1 MMKMRNIVT
10 KYSFDLKDVKTI
22 LNNKSGVRSFFLGDY
37 TLNPYMGCSF
47 DCSYCYVNGS
57 KYVNQTSSLTV
68 KSNACEILRTKLK
81 NKAKNGERAV
91 MILGSATECYMP
103 IEKELG
109 LTRDIL
115 KIINRFRF
123 AVHIITK
130 SDLIL
135 RDIDI
140 LKKIQKSAILP
151 QDIVVKYKGN
161 ENELYKLK
169 AILTF
174 SFSTTDDK
182 IAKIFEYNTPRP
194 SKRLKTIKRLKKEGF
209 LTGVSLMPTLPFI
222 SDTEEGLNK
231 IFSDFKKYDVD
242 YIIHGSLTLFG
253 DSSNHS
259 KARYLGLLK
268 EYCPEIYEK
277 TAKMFQKK
285 DNLSKIYQKELNER
299 VFRIAKNFNIKVSI
313 I

>member
-1 MMKMRNIVT
+1 MRMRDVAT

-22 LNNKSGVRSFFLGDY
+22 LNNKKSGERSFFLEDY

-47 DCSYCYVNGS
+47 NCSYCYVNGS
-57 KYVNQTSSLTV
+57 KYADQTSSMTV
-68 KSNACEILRTKLK
+68 KSNACEILRTQLK

-91 MILGSATECYMP
+91 INLGSATECYMP
-103 IEKELG
+103 IERELG
-109 LTRDIL
+109 LTRNVL

-151 QDIVVKYKGN
+151 KDIVVKYKGD
-161 ENELYKLK
+161 EDELYKLK

-182 IAKIFEYNTPRP
+182 IAEIFEYNASRP
-194 SKRLKTIKRLKKEGF
+194 SKRLKAIKRLKKEGF
-209 LTGVSLMPTLPFI
+209 LTGVSLMPILPFI

-231 IFSDFKKYDVD
+231 ICSDFKKYDVD
-242 YIIHGSLTLFG
+242 YIIPGPLTLFG
-253 DSSNHS
+253 DGSNHS
-259 KARYLGLLK
+259 RIRYLVALK
-268 EYCPEIYEK
+268 KYCPEVYEK

-285 DNLSKIYQKELNER
+285 DNLSRIYQKDLNEKIC
-299 VFRIAKNFNIKVSI
+299 RISKNFNIKTSI